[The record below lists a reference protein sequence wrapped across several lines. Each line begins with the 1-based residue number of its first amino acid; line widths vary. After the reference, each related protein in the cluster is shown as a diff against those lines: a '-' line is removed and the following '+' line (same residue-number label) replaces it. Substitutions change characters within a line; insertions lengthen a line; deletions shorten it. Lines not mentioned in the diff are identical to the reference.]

1 MTLLSVVSKKQFFII
16 IMIFI
21 IARISYMHYFI
32 IVFVTTCDLH
42 IAIKATELN

>member
-1 MTLLSVVSKKQFFII
+1 MTLLSVLSKKQFFI

-32 IVFVTTCDLH
+32 IVFATTCDLH
-42 IAIKATELN
+42 IAIKATKLN